1 MKQGEEIRANSLNT
15 EGPYELRLMSL
26 LQELVDEKGRRGAAR
41 ALGVD
46 HRTVTASIESGKL
59 SKRVRGA
66 LEFALLTGVDP
77 EGARLRERIESL
89 EKRLAELE
97 EAAKAGQ
104 AELRRVL
111 EEGIAGLQ
119 EDHSQAMRLFE
130 KRLAVLESRP
140 EAHGTK
146 NGVKDATE
154 KPPVRPAWR
163 QYRDIVTMER
173 EPGEEQ
179 VYGDVTS
186 LIVEWRKVR
195 AEFFAAKTKLSRAIG
210 EERLLELEIEL
221 IDKYGLTLPP
231 RTYPLGQ
238 SERRDT
244 VLRKQRVL
252 REVRVD
258 RTWAVLRRW
267 LRRVLTL
274 GLWRN

>member
-1 MKQGEEIRANSLNT
+1 MKQCVEIREDSRHA
-15 EGPYELRLMSL
+15 EDPYELRLMSL
-26 LQELVDEKGRRGAAR
+26 PQELVDEKGRRGAAR

-46 HRTVTASIESGKL
+46 HRTVTASIEGGKL
-59 SKRVRGA
+59 SKRVRNAVG
-66 LEFALLTGVDP
+66 FALLTGVDP
-77 EGARLRERIESL
+77 EGARQRERIEAMD
-89 EKRLAELE
+89 KRLAELE
-97 EAAKAGQ
+97 AAVEAGH
-104 AELRRVL
+104 AELRRAF
-111 EEGIAGLQ
+111 EEGITGLR

-146 NGVKDATE
+146 NAAKDATE

-173 EPGEEQ
+173 KPGEEQ
-179 VYGDVTS
+179 VYGDAS
-186 LIVEWRKVR
+186 RPIVEWRKVR
-195 AEFFAAKTKLSRAIG
+195 AEFFAAKTKLSRTIA

-221 IDKYGLTLPP
+221 IDKHGLTLPP